1 VNGIPSL
8 PGKPQLPVEEKDDQD
23 QVPSRDPGRA
33 SMGEGHLPTAIL
45 SIIFLGKNAAVLRL
59 LVSHPCFAKAVVC
72 AMSPDFLTW
81 WVM

>member
-1 VNGIPSL
+1 
-8 PGKPQLPVEEKDDQD
+8 
-23 QVPSRDPGRA
+23 
-33 SMGEGHLPTAIL
+33 MGEGHLPTAIL